1 MVRSINPSSLPH
13 HSSPIPLAAVHRGLL
28 VSSAISGIDPV
39 TARYLS
45 DKEAQFALAFSH
57 LRQLLEASG
66 ATLQDV
72 VKLDLFFADKAD
84 RPLVNPH
91 WLDMYPDEG
100 FRPARHAHQGSLPSG
115 CWLQIEV
122 MAILERTA

>member
-13 HSSPIPLAAVHRGLL
+13 HSNPIPTAAVHRGLL

-39 TARYLS
+39 TARYVP

-57 LRQLLEASG
+57 LRQLLEAGG

-91 WLDMYPDEG
+91 WLEMYPDEN
-100 FRPARHAHQGSLPSG
+100 FRPARHAHEGSLPPG

-122 MAILERTA
+122 MAILERPE